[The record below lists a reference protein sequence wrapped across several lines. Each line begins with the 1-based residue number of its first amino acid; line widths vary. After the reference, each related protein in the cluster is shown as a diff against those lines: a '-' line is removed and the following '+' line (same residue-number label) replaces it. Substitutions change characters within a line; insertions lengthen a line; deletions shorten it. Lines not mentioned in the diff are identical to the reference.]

1 MARLVARVPVFCSS
15 LLPKDSDAAGV
26 PVGLESDA
34 REACPR
40 RVSSA
45 VHQLFS
51 QVKMSITML
60 QREKIEELLK
70 LPAEE
75 RRRVLRLLQESL
87 PQEGE
92 AVATSTIGDQTS
104 PAAKW
109 LLSMAGRYSGGPGNT
124 AARADE
130 ILRAEVDKH
139 RGLTTN

>member
-1 MARLVARVPVFCSS
+1 MYELAVRHAVKS
-15 LLPKDSDAAGV
+15 AG
-26 PVGLESDA
+26 G
-34 REACPR
+34 
-40 RVSSA
+40 A
-45 VHQLFS
+45 VHQPFS
-51 QVKMSITML
+51 QVKCRFMI

-70 LPAEE
+70 LPIEE

-87 PQEGE
+87 IDVGE
-92 AVATSTIGDQTS
+92 AVAPSTNRDQNS

>member
-1 MARLVARVPVFCSS
+1 
-15 LLPKDSDAAGV
+15 
-26 PVGLESDA
+26 
-34 REACPR
+34 
-40 RVSSA
+40 
-45 VHQLFS
+45 
-51 QVKMSITML
+51 ML

-75 RRRVLRLLQESL
+75 RRRVVRLLQESL

-92 AVATSTIGDQTS
+92 LVAPSTIGDQTS